1 MMHLTGAPK
10 EGDSEIRSAA
20 SDETYLASLPLATG
34 RSESQRQHERRLS
47 YTGTPFSSPE
57 EHSDHAIVGNTEP
70 QTRTGC
76 GSLDPHRLFIRGR
89 S

>member
-57 EHSDHAIVGNTEP
+57 ELTIANSDHAAIP
-70 QTRTGC
+70 
-76 GSLDPHRLFIRGR
+76 RGIEGIGEHCAT
-89 S
+89 SN